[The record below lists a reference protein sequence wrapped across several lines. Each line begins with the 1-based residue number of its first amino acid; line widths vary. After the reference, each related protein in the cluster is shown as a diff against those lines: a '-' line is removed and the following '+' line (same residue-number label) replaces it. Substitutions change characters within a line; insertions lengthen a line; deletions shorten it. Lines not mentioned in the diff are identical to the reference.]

1 MTGQCKHC
9 SHFCTGRIGSV
20 VSLEWSQK
28 LQGCYLGVCWWTHI
42 GIFPWP
48 HPATTGIVLLNSER
62 TQKPEQPAVVA
73 VFWCL
78 AWLGC
83 SVLPS
88 LSTSTA
94 RWLFCS
100 SRAKASQVLPETMPN
115 KRRPFRGFSGPG
127 KHAWHWHWLFH
138 FGFGVSEEDHIFWHY
153 PSYIWVK
160 KRGPHPTI
168 QMDYKWLISG
178 ELHMHFYWCIDVASY
193 FTFLFSPSKK
203 HQGHATFWQQSMAP
217 HAGL

>member
-20 VSLEWSQK
+20 VSLEWSLK

-42 GIFPWP
+42 GIYPWP
-48 HPATTGIVLLNSER
+48 HPATTGM
-62 TQKPEQPAVVA
+62 
-73 VFWCL
+73 
-78 AWLGC
+78 
-83 SVLPS
+83 
-88 LSTSTA
+88 
-94 RWLFCS
+94 FCS

-160 KRGPHPTI
+160 KRGPHPSI
-168 QMDYKWLISG
+168 QMA
-178 ELHMHFYWCIDVASY
+178 HFGWIANALLLMYRCCIVFHLS
-193 FTFLFSPSKK
+193 F
-203 HQGHATFWQQSMAP
+203 
-217 HAGL
+217 

>member
-20 VSLEWSQK
+20 VSLEWSLK

-42 GIFPWP
+42 GIYPWP
-48 HPATTGIVLLNSER
+48 HPATTGIVSSWTPKGHKNLSSMQLLQFSDVWPGLDVLFCHPCPL
-62 TQKPEQPAVVA
+62 QQHG
-73 VFWCL
+73 
-78 AWLGC
+78 GC
-83 SVLPS
+83 SVLP
-88 LSTSTA
+88 
-94 RWLFCS
+94 
-100 SRAKASQVLPETMPN
+100 SQVLPETMPN
-115 KRRPFRGFSGPG
+115 KRRPVRGFSGPG

-168 QMDYKWLISG
+168 QMA
-178 ELHMHFYWCIDVASY
+178 HFGWIAHALLLMYRCCIVFHLS
-193 FTFLFSPSKK
+193 F
-203 HQGHATFWQQSMAP
+203 
-217 HAGL
+217 